1 MKTQVNKPET
11 LSLYDRATAQLKEQ
25 KSEEYTVFSEIETQ
39 KIIHELQVHK
49 IELEM
54 QNEELK
60 IAKEEAE
67 KATQKYTDLYNFAP
81 SGYMTLSKKGSIVE
95 LNFSAAMMLGNE
107 VKYLTNK
114 NFIDFLSP
122 ETRTLFS
129 LFLNTLFIEK
139 AKETCEVVLMVKNSL
154 PVYAHVDGIVLE
166 NNEQCY
172 LTITDTTKEKVAE
185 NTIKESQRLR
195 IIGEMASGIAH
206 DFNNSLQVMLSSLNI
221 VRLKSEFD
229 KPTLKSLENIELM
242 ILEVSERVR
251 TLQKFGEKKQ
261 HEINHSILNLQT
273 LIEDCINQISP
284 LLKDTSERNGVSIK
298 INTRLIPQT
307 FISGN
312 KFEINSVLL
321 NTIKN
326 CIEALPN
333 GGVIDLVTEIK
344 SDKIF
349 LTITDSGIGMSDEIK
364 SKIFQPF
371 FTTKGFELGRGLG
384 MSSAFSIIKEH
395 SGIIYI
401 KNSELGKGTTIE
413 IILPLKKKL

>member
-11 LSLYDRATAQLKEQ
+11 LSLYDRATAQLKKQ

-95 LNFSAAMMLGNE
+95 LNFSAAMLLGNE
-107 VKYLTNK
+107 IKYLTNK

-154 PVYAHVDGIVLE
+154 PVYAHVDGIVLG

-229 KPTLKSLENIELM
+229 
-242 ILEVSERVR
+242 
-251 TLQKFGEKKQ
+251 
-261 HEINHSILNLQT
+261 
-273 LIEDCINQISP
+273 
-284 LLKDTSERNGVSIK
+284 
-298 INTRLIPQT
+298 
-307 FISGN
+307 
-312 KFEINSVLL
+312 
-321 NTIKN
+321 
-326 CIEALPN
+326 
-333 GGVIDLVTEIK
+333 
-344 SDKIF
+344 
-349 LTITDSGIGMSDEIK
+349 
-364 SKIFQPF
+364 
-371 FTTKGFELGRGLG
+371 
-384 MSSAFSIIKEH
+384 
-395 SGIIYI
+395 
-401 KNSELGKGTTIE
+401 
-413 IILPLKKKL
+413 